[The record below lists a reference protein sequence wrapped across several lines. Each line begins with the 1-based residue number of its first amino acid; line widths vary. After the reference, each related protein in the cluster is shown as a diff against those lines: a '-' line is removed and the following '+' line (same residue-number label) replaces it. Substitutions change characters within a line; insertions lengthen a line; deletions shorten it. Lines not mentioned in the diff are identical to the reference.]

1 MPQTPAIPDIARVIQ
16 TAVAPVFLLSGV
28 GVTLTVL
35 TSRLARII
43 DRARL
48 LESRVATAPPAEA
61 ATLHAAL
68 VTLSRRAHLINRA
81 LTLSTT
87 CAILVCI
94 VIAALFVG
102 AFFRLDLSVVIA
114 LLFVLAMVAFIGGL
128 VSFLR
133 EIFVATVA
141 LRIGPS

>member
-1 MPQTPAIPDIARVIQ
+1 MLQTPAIPDIAHVVQ

-48 LESRVATAPPAEA
+48 LESRLAAAPPAEGG
-61 ATLHAAL
+61 TLRAAL
-68 VTLSRRAHLINRA
+68 ATLSRRAQLINQA
-81 LTLSTT
+81 LTLSTA
-87 CAILVCI
+87 CAILVCV

-102 AFFRLDLSVVIA
+102 AFFRIDLSVAIA

-128 VSFLR
+128 VNFLR
-133 EIFVATVA
+133 EIFLATA
-141 LRIGPS
+141 TLRIGKS